1 MGNFDFKA
9 FVAQQKED
17 ARQEKEQ
24 RIIKESK
31 EHRTLKGLLEGH
43 AAQDILLGF
52 SANNSKIKISEREF
66 DLVCNRLF
74 DDLRESEEQESKS
87 LIKESNKNYYEQLV
101 KEYISQKK
109 NIPIQEIQLNEGL
122 WDFVKKIT
130 KKVGNAIEAEKTD
143 LFGGIPREEQEK
155 FEKIINQASSQEIKG
170 IASVIKNEAP
180 DFPNNVCDPND
191 EACTDGGELQFK
203 SILAAFEVVYDSLNE
218 RSQKWCQDPDIQD
231 GLDPKSAEAL
241 ISKLRYLL
249 RFYLDR
255 KLKDKY
261 RYVKE
266 EQEEQEADL
275 VEEQEFFKELRESIN
290 TLYNQDMILEAAMMP
305 GNLGIKG
312 DRGRQPNQ
320 IGGGADEEYK
330 KAEEILG
337 SPELAKAWYQIDIAF
352 REAGKSAGFSPQNLK
367 VAIQAY
373 AKQGKDAEYVVDLL
387 LQNAASAKEKN
398 QVSDGDT
405 PMDQLQTWKKYR
417 KWKVT
422 DKPGQITGE
431 YDADGGSKVVMKSLR
446 SHKLPMFLLGLASM
460 MGAFGWLAKTPLFKD
475 WIKDYFS
482 TIIQTGKEAIPGKD
496 VIKTFSESVPM
507 KTISELGA
515 TSGGTGY
522 WQALGLG
529 DFSDGAPALETLKR
543 AAMEVGDN
551 VQDGLSNMST
561 VFANPEARQALL
573 DRVAYFEQTNPGVS
587 FGEFFPDGSENT
599 GLWLVHPGSA
609 MVKTITTKM
618 VVGTAKGV
626 AATAIKATLGGSILM
641 ALGAA
646 APMVGV
652 GALVSA
658 LGVGLLRLKGRRD
671 SRAQLMND
679 LLKKMKTP
687 EDCIED
693 PPTEE
698 DPKTGNPPTDDPLSD
713 IGVGDFVI
721 VKNKKGQEILTKVSE
736 MPQNLQEKNQWE
748 EEGNVFITGGDWSI
762 PLGGRRGYSS
772 KGQKWIAVKDGE
784 VQIRK
789 AEAEDFTRAV
799 ETDSKVADKMDVPK
813 MDHEAEFE
821 DDERQNVEYSKF
833 QERLANDQRIWGDD
847 SEPTIS
853 PGEMTT
859 IFKAIKV
866 YAGDRGHF
874 QRFIMHG
881 TDQGAGAEVDGDF
894 LPDASRTADSL
905 DEAKVQDL
913 ELKGVVNL
921 LAKSIVPKLETNVP
935 KKIVMGAILDSLIK
949 AKLLIT
955 HNGKRLKKSPK
966 FKSKMKPTKYNS
978 EMDVPKG
985 EMGRGPAPKAVSKE
999 LREILKR
1006 INRRLRVANKKQI
1019 TAPQLLEYLKSRKK
1033 KLLK

>member
-31 EHRTLKGLLEGH
+31 EHRTFKGLLEGH

-352 REAGKSAGFSPQNLK
+352 REAGKSAGFPPQNLK

-693 PPTEE
+693 PPPVTKCPPGETWDGEKCVPDEEE
-698 DPKTGNPPTDDPLSD
+698 DQKCPPGETWDGQKCVPDTDTDPGPGPGPGPKVDDK
-713 IGVGDFVI
+713 DFTIPNYGKGKTVEAFI
-721 VKNKKGQEILTKVSE
+721 RKFARKNKLGISTRGLEEFLEVVEKWMGDVEKTHKDNDFL
-736 MPQNLQEKNQWE
+736 NLREDEELNELSPIEEPEPGSKDSGEKKSRLIYVKKNRTRSSR
-748 EEGNVFITGGDWSI
+748 GKSLRNRIIRLMTSGAGTGGSF
-762 PLGGRRGYSS
+762 GGSPF
-772 KGQKWIAVKDGE
+772 KKQDLDKTIV
-784 VQIRK
+784 RK
-789 AEAEDFTRAV
+789 F
-799 ETDSKVADKMDVPK
+799 
-813 MDHEAEFE
+813 
-821 DDERQNVEYSKF
+821 
-833 QERLANDQRIWGDD
+833 AN
-847 SEPTIS
+847 
-853 PGEMTT
+853 EMA
-859 IFKAIKV
+859 K
-866 YAGDRGHF
+866 
-874 QRFIMHG
+874 FIM
-881 TDQGAGAEVDGDF
+881 DDLKSQGAEVQQQQQQQQQQESKRRKFG
-894 LPDASRTADSL
+894 
-905 DEAKVQDL
+905 KI
-913 ELKGVVNL
+913 LKTINEKL
-921 LAKSIVPKLETNVP
+921 IKSNKKPINERQLAK
-935 KKIVMGAILDSLIK
+935 
-949 AKLLIT
+949 
-955 HNGKRLKKSPK
+955 
-966 FKSKMKPTKYNS
+966 
-978 EMDVPKG
+978 
-985 EMGRGPAPKAVSKE
+985 
-999 LREILKR
+999 
-1006 INRRLRVANKKQI
+1006 
-1019 TAPQLLEYLKSRKK
+1019 YLKSRKK